1 MEQCQIRIKG
11 KEQNQKMYPK
21 YKRRIPKRRKNKVH
35 KAEKSQKQNKITL
48 DSSSILLM
56 LEFFLKNGL
65 LTPEELKERCL
76 KPDNPLR
83 GVEFEI
89 CPNAD
94 KNMARTIW
102 LRKIQLGEL
111 RCELCG
117 NPITRPVGSHPL
129 SLTAEHRFPKS
140 KGGATKG
147 ENLGAAHKI
156 CNHIKA
162 NYLPDVWEF
171 IGFALLEKNGIKV
184 NLDKVRYDYLKYFRE
199 NKEIISMLQ
208 KVR

>member
-11 KEQNQKMYPK
+11 KERNQKMYPK
-21 YKRRIPKRRKNKVH
+21 YKRRILKSNKNKKP
-35 KAEKSQKQNKITL
+35 KAEKSQEQNKIIL
-48 DSSSILLM
+48 DSSSILMM

-89 CPNAD
+89 HPNAD
-94 KNMARTIW
+94 KKEARAIW
-102 LRKIQLGEL
+102 LRKMQLGEL

-117 NPITRPVGSHPL
+117 NPITKGVGSRPL

-140 KGGATKG
+140 KGGSTKG
-147 ENLGAAHKI
+147 ENLGPAHKI
-156 CNHIKA
+156 CNHIKT

-184 NLDKVRYDYLKYFRE
+184 DLDKARYDYLKYFRE
-199 NKEIISMLQ
+199 NKEIINMLQ
-208 KVR
+208 RVR